1 MAIQLAVQ
9 RNEGLIINFTHVYK
23 FNIGFDGGI
32 DFIYRLDCTSSRQL
46 THKKEKEN
54 HVRIELNFLR
64 TG

>member
-46 THKKEKEN
+46 THKKEK
-54 HVRIELNFLR
+54 
-64 TG
+64 